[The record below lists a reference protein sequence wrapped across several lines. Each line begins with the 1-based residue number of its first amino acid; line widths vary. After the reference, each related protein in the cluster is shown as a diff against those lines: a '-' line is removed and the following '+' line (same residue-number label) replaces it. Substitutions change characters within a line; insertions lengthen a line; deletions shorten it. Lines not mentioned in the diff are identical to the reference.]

1 MERDQTMSSYDYFQN
16 IVLAIVAIGAWLV
29 IGVALNLVGVQF
41 NVIFIS
47 MGASVQSAE
56 TLGNTF
62 WVFGSFPIIFIVGWY
77 LNGIVRASES
87 RNMGYSSGNQS
98 FGAGTFFLLTAYVLA
113 ILLSFAGG
121 LMVDS
126 LEHKVMNVVTLPLVW
141 QSAQTSLTP
150 IFVNMLYFFVYF
162 IEGIGIFLF
171 FQSIFPRSTGAQ
183 YQYGGY

>member
-1 MERDQTMSSYDYFQN
+1 MSSYDYFQN
-16 IVLAIVAIGAWLV
+16 IVLAILAIGAWLV
-29 IGVALNLVGVQF
+29 IGVALNLTGVQF
-41 NVIFIS
+41 SAIFTS

-56 TLGNTF
+56 TLSNTF
-62 WVFGSFPIIFIVGWY
+62 WVFGSFPIIFIIGWY
-77 LNGIVRASES
+77 LNGVVRASEA

-113 ILLSFAGG
+113 ILLSFTGG
-121 LMVDS
+121 LIVDN
-126 LEHKVMNVVTLPLVW
+126 LEHKAMNVVVIPAVW
-141 QSAQTSLTP
+141 QSVQATTTP
-150 IFVNMLYFFVYF
+150 FFVNMLYFFVYF